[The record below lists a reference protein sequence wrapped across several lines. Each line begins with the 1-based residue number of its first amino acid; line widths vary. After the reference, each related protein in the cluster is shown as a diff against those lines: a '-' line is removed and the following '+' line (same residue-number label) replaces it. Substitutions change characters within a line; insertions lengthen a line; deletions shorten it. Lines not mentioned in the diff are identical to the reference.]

1 MTTVET
7 NAKTLLGDITT
18 PVGIYL
24 KIRDIYPNS
33 ILLESSDFHHL
44 ENCYSYICLEPIA
57 DFMLND
63 QTITR
68 RIGQAS
74 PVETALQKPEDAM
87 QALDTFVSEFDF
99 IHPGSHLNG
108 FFGYMGFEA
117 VQYFDKLSLNRQKP
131 GFGIPHIRYHLYK
144 YVIAI
149 NHFKDQLTITEN
161 LFSGEESHI
170 DQLAF
175 LIQTK
180 PIPQYPFKTVSRESA
195 SISGED
201 FKKLVSKAKAH
212 CQRGDVF
219 QLVLSRCFSRGFKGD
234 EFNVYRTLRSINP
247 SPYLFYFDYGD
258 YKIFGSSPESQLKT
272 DGKEAIINPIA
283 GTFKRTGDD
292 IHDEKL
298 AAELLKDEKEN
309 AEHVMLV
316 DLARN
321 DLSKSTRNVQV
332 SKMKEIQFYSH
343 VIHIVSN
350 VTGEMESDGSALQIL
365 GDTFPAG
372 TLSGAPKNK
381 AIQLIDRYEPTTR
394 GFYGGCIGFIGIQG
408 ETNHAI
414 TIRSFLSKNNVLTY
428 QAGAG
433 IINESNEEKE
443 LAEVNNKLEALRKA
457 IDAAEKNGQLTT

>member
-1 MTTVET
+1 MKTV
-7 NAKTLLGDITT
+7 KTLTRTLLADMVT

-24 KIRDIYPNS
+24 KLRDEYPNS

-44 ENCYSYICLEPIA
+44 ENCYSYICLEPRA
-57 DFMLND
+57 DFIVQD
-63 QTITR
+63 QFITQ
-68 RIGQAS
+68 RIGNDA
-74 PVETALQKPEDAM
+74 PDTNEIQKPEDVM
-87 QALDTFVSEFDF
+87 QSLESFIQSFDF
-99 IHPGSHLNG
+99 TGQEKNLNG

-117 VQYFDKLSLNRQKP
+117 VQYFDKLSFSQEKTP
-131 GFGIPHIRYHLYK
+131 PAIPLVRYHLYK
-144 YVIAI
+144 YIIAI
-149 NHFKDQLTITEN
+149 NHFKDQLTIIEN
-161 LFSGEESHI
+161 LFPGEESAI

-175 LIQTK
+175 LIKTK
-180 PIPQYPFKTVSRESA
+180 SIPHYPFKIDSDETANVSGDNYKEM
-195 SISGED
+195 
-201 FKKLVSKAKAH
+201 VSKARDH
-212 CQRGDVF
+212 CQRGDVY
-219 QLVLSRCFSRGFKGD
+219 QMVLSRRFSRSFKGD
-234 EFNVYRTLRSINP
+234 EFNVYRALRSINP

-258 YKIFGSSPESQLKT
+258 YKIFGSSPEMQLKT
-272 DGKEAIINPIA
+272 DGERAIINPIA

-292 IHDEKL
+292 ARDEKL

-321 DLSKSTRNVQV
+321 DLSKNARDVKV

-350 VTGEMESDGSALQIL
+350 VEGKMNDGGSALNIL

-381 AIQLIDRYEPTTR
+381 AIRLIDRYEPTPR
-394 GFYGGCIGFIGIQG
+394 DFYGGCIGYIGING

-414 TIRSFLSKNNVLTY
+414 TIRSFLSKRNTLHY

-433 IINESNEEKE
+433 IINESKEENE
-443 LAEVNNKLEALRKA
+443 LAEVNNKLEALRRA
-457 IDAAEKNGQLTT
+457 IQAATNNI

>member
-7 NAKTLLGDITT
+7 NSITLLGDIST

-24 KIRDIYPNS
+24 KLRDAYPNS

-57 DFMLND
+57 DFMLKD

-68 RIGQAS
+68 RIGKTS
-74 PVETALQKPEDAM
+74 PVETTLQKPEDAM
-87 QALDTFVSEFDF
+87 QALDTFVNGFKF
-99 IHPGSHLNG
+99 IHPGAHLNG

-131 GFGIPHIRYHLYK
+131 GFGIPLIRYHLYK

-161 LFSGEESHI
+161 LFPGEESHI

-180 PIPQYPFKTVSRESA
+180 PIPQYPFKTASGESA
-195 SISGED
+195 NISEED
-201 FKKLVSKAKAH
+201 FKKLVSKAKSH

-219 QLVLSRCFSRGFKGD
+219 QLVLSRCFSREFKGD

-247 SPYLFYFDYGD
+247 SPYLFYFDFGD

-292 IHDEKL
+292 VHDEKL

-321 DLSKSTRNVQV
+321 DLSKSARNVQV

-350 VTGEMESDGSALQIL
+350 VTGEMDANGSALQVL

-381 AIQLIDRYEPTTR
+381 AIQLIDRYEPTSR
-394 GFYGGCIGFIGIQG
+394 GFYGGCIGFIGIHG
-408 ETNHAI
+408 ATNHAI

-433 IINESNEEKE
+433 IINESKEENE

-457 IDAAEKNGQLTT
+457 IDAAEKNIQLTT